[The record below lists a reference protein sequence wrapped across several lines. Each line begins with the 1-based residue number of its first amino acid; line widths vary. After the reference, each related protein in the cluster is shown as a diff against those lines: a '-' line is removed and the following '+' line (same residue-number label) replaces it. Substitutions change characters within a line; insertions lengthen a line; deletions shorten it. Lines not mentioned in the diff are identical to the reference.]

1 MVPNFFEKG
10 GGAEMGFLIGIAAVV
25 ILWLFL
31 IFPSARSARIRL
43 SFSEYIAHRGL
54 HDLSAGVPENSTKA
68 FLCAIE
74 KGFAIELD
82 VSVTADG
89 RVVVFHDRTL
99 KRVCG
104 DDRRV
109 EDLSYH
115 EISGLYLFDTGC
127 KIPTLKEVL
136 ALVNGRVPLLI
147 ELKSQVKTNRRL
159 CEAVSR
165 ELLHYRG
172 EYCVQSFYPPA
183 LYWFRRHRPEV
194 LRGQLAS
201 DFIKTSHRGALSAL
215 SGWLLFNF
223 LSRPDFISYD
233 QKFWRSLPLSVTKL
247 LGAKCF
253 GWTFE
258 SKNVWKEKQRN
269 GQKRRKIRGF
279 DFCIFEHFLP

>member
-1 MVPNFFEKG
+1 
-10 GGAEMGFLIGIAAVV
+10 MGFLIGIAAAI

-31 IFPSARSARIRL
+31 IFPSVRSAKIRL
-43 SFSEYIAHRGL
+43 PFSEYIAHRGL
-54 HDLSAGVPENSTKA
+54 HDLAAGVPENSTKA
-68 FLCAIE
+68 FLRATE

-82 VSVTADG
+82 VAVTADG
-89 RVVVFHDRTL
+89 QVVVFHDRTL

-109 EDLSYH
+109 EDLGYS
-115 EISGLYLFDTGC
+115 EISRFYLFDTGF

-136 ALVNGRVPLLI
+136 TLVNGRVPLLI

-159 CEAVSR
+159 CEAVSC
-165 ELLHYRG
+165 ELSNYRG

-201 DFIKTSHRGALSAL
+201 DFIKTSDRGVLSAL

-247 LGAKCF
+247 LGAKCC
-253 GWTFE
+253 GWTFK
-258 SKNVWKEKQRN
+258 SKSTWKEKQRN
-269 GQKRRKIRGF
+269 AQNRRKNRGF